1 MTISFKEAP
10 WYIQALVFVAL
21 AIVLLAAGEYTP
33 GLPVA
38 NTRDELQALRASSSK
53 LNQEV
58 SALQVYERRY
68 TEFMQEMN
76 ALNKQLDTLK
86 TIVPEGKEVDEFM
99 RLVQGAASASGVQVR
114 HLTAQAVVAREYHF
128 EMPFNIEVD
137 GPYFSIVDFFG
148 RLSGLSRII
157 NVGDLTFNGLG
168 DGKSKYPVRP
178 NTSVTGSCVVTSFF
192 TMPSETA
199 SASTPA
205 VQPTVAG
212 KPAAGAARVQ

>member
-1 MTISFKEAP
+1 MAISFKEAP

-38 NTRDELQALRASSSK
+38 EARAELQNLRGQSSK

-86 TIVPEGKEVDEFM
+86 TIVPEGKEVDDFM
-99 RLVQGAASASGVQVR
+99 RLVQGAASASGVQIRRLV
-114 HLTAQAVVAREYHF
+114 AQAVVAREFHY
-128 EMPFNIEVD
+128 EMPFSIEVD
-137 GPYFSIVDFFG
+137 GPYFSIVDFFA
-148 RLSGLSRII
+148 RLSRLSRII

-168 DGKSKYPVRP
+168 EGKTRYPVRP
-178 NTSVTGSCVVTSFF
+178 STSVTGSCVITTFF
-192 TMPSETA
+192 TAPSEA
-199 SASTPA
+199 SPA
-205 VQPTVAG
+205 AGVQPTAAPVA
-212 KPAAGAARVQ
+212 R